1 MHIDLN
7 DTIVALAS
15 APGPA
20 RRGIIRISGNRC
32 ADLIASVFE
41 PNEDSAAWSHSRVPR
56 RWTGKVKLANADVS
70 FEAALSFWPTN
81 RSYTGQVMGEFHL
94 IGCEPLLDALLAEL
108 CLNGAR
114 MAQRGEFT
122 LRAFLSGRIDLVQAE
137 AVLGVIE
144 ATDHQELQKALSQLG
159 GSVTERLKALR
170 ADLIALLGDL
180 EAGLDFV
187 EEDIEFI
194 TSEQILQRLDRAVN
208 LVSQL
213 LRDSATRLPSGYR
226 RRVVLAGLPNAGK
239 STLFNTLAGETKAIV
254 SSIAGTTRD
263 YVSAMILFD
272 DIPVELIDTA
282 GWEVSAD
289 HIMTTAQV
297 QRSEQVASA
306 DLVIWCRSSSLA
318 HDERTLDAER
328 FAELTAQGTPVLLLE
343 TRADLAPVEQP
354 DTQPIPDHR
363 VSVVSGQGISAL
375 RQLLRSRLQSSNV
388 ARSELLASTAIRCR
402 DSLQKSVD
410 CLQRAIS
417 ATTMNAG
424 HELVSMEIRE
434 AQYELATIV
443 GEVYTDDMLDHI
455 FSNFCIGK

>member
-1 MHIDLN
+1 MLVDLN

-20 RRGIIRISGNRC
+20 LRGIVRISGDRC
-32 ADLIASVFE
+32 AELIASLFK
-41 PNEDSAAWSHSRVPR
+41 PNADSTNWRESRVPR
-56 RWTGKVKLANADVS
+56 RWTGRIHLLAADVT
-70 FEAALSFWPTN
+70 FDAALSFWPTS

-94 IGCEPLLDALLAEL
+94 VGCEPLLDALLAEL
-108 CLNGAR
+108 CRRGAR

-144 ATDHQELQKALSQLG
+144 AADHEELQKALSQLG

-170 ADLIALLGDL
+170 GDLIALLGDL

-194 TSEQILQRLDRAVN
+194 TSEQILQRLERAVN
-208 LVSQL
+208 LVNHL
-213 LRDSATRLPSGYR
+213 LRDSSARLPAGYR

-239 STLFNTLAGETKAIV
+239 STLFNALIGEDKAIV
-254 SSIAGTTRD
+254 SSIPGTTRD
-263 YVSAMILFD
+263 YVSAMMMLD
-272 DIPVELIDTA
+272 AIPMELIDTA
-282 GWEVSAD
+282 GWEISSDV
-289 HIMTTAQV
+289 IMTTAQS

-306 DLVIWCRSSSLA
+306 DLVIWCRSSDLHGDDRSL
-318 HDERTLDAER
+318 DLERYS
-328 FAELTAQGTPVLLLE
+328 ELKEKGTPLLLLE
-343 TRADLAPVEQP
+343 TRADLNQNTRHDNPQV
-354 DTQPIPDHR
+354 PDHR
-363 VSVVSGQGISAL
+363 VSVITGQGIPELHAT
-375 RQLLRSRLQSSNV
+375 LRSRLSSTNI
-388 ARSELLASTAIRCR
+388 ARSELLASTAVRCR

-410 CLQRAIS
+410 CLQRAIA
-417 ATTMNAG
+417 ATETQAG

-434 AQYELATIV
+434 AQYELATVV